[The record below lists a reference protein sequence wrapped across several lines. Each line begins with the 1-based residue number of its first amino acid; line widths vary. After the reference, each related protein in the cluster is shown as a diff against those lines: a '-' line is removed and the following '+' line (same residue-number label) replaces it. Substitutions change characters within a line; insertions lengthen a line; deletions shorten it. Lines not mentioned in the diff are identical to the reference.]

1 MTLLCSYASY
11 ASYAVMQFCGSASLL
26 PHTPYLIPHTLYL
39 IPQTARHTSHN
50 AGQCIMYCNHP
61 ATVLI
66 LKKETKFN
74 IFRIIV
80 SYVLELVMK
89 TNN

>member
-1 MTLLCSYASY
+1 MTLLCKLCG
-11 ASYAVMQFCGSASLL
+11 YAVLRFCKSSS
-26 PHTPYLIPHTLYL
+26 PYLIPHTLYL

-61 ATVLI
+61 VTVLI

-80 SYVLELVMK
+80 SHVLELVMK